1 MYAWDSS
8 GRSRRNI
15 HNDSKQ
21 VIENRI
27 SRYTERK
34 IVGVK
39 NCVQDLFLASIKKIP
54 EHRQSRVWEDE
65 TRWKD
70 YLLCRY
76 CNIRAPG
83 CNSRSF
89 FFWGTHH
96 RHYSNRGAPIFTSK
110 IGTDA
115 KVRLFTTKR
124 RKRCGVCL
132 RASHA
137 IAQLYT
143 FMIVGL
149 L

>member
-15 HNDSKQ
+15 HNDSRQ
-21 VIENRI
+21 VIEKNQQVHW
-27 SRYTERK
+27 E
-34 IVGVK
+34 K
-39 NCVQDLFLASIKKIP
+39 NCGSQKLRSRSFSCINQKIP

-65 TRWKD
+65 SSWKD

-96 RHYSNRGAPIFTSK
+96 RHYSNRGAPIFPSK

-124 RKRCGVCL
+124 RKKCGVCL